1 MTSSGSQKLGE
12 TYPRR
17 ADELRQLVLES
28 DGAFGDFEMAASRVW
43 RLSQLYLVFIDGED
57 DDFPKDSDIARYV
70 RDLANSRPV
79 CPVDEEAEVLM
90 QGAVLNMPHYEIAL
104 SIHCAVDVIGYG
116 HVLNGAADDSI
127 NALVAT
133 RNRANF
139 SMFGKTNDGRWDT

>member
-1 MTSSGSQKLGE
+1 MEVLGSQKLRE

-28 DGAFGDFEMAASRVW
+28 DGAFGDFETAASRVW

-57 DDFPKDSDIARYV
+57 DDFPKDPEIARYV

-79 CPVDEEAEVLM
+79 CPVDEEAGVLM

-104 SIHCAVDVIGYG
+104 SVLCAVDVIGSM
-116 HVLNGAADDSI
+116 HALNGAADDNI
-127 NALVAT
+127 KELVAV

-139 SMFGKTNDGRWDT
+139 SMFGK

>member
-133 RNRANF
+133 RNRANV
-139 SMFGKTNDGRWDT
+139 SMFGK

>member
-1 MTSSGSQKLGE
+1 MEVLGSQKLRE

-139 SMFGKTNDGRWDT
+139 SMFGK

>member
-1 MTSSGSQKLGE
+1 MTASGSQKLKE
-12 TYPRR
+12 NYPRR

-28 DGAFGDFEMAASRVW
+28 DGAFGDFETAASRVW

-57 DDFPKDSDIARYV
+57 DDFPKDPDIARYV
-70 RDLANSRPV
+70 RELANSRPK
-79 CPVDEEAEVLM
+79 CPIDEEAGVLM
-90 QGAVLNMPHYEIAL
+90 QAAVLNMPHYEIAL
-104 SIHCAVDVIGYG
+104 SIRCAVDVIGYG

-139 SMFGKTNDGRWDT
+139 SMFGK

>member
-139 SMFGKTNDGRWDT
+139 SMFGK